1 MSREELPD
9 KEIIR
14 RLKDRNVYLE
24 DRFQSILVEY
34 KEIMSYQNK
43 LFDFM
48 NRNDLWR
55 LFHKQ
60 NDT

>member
-1 MSREELPD
+1 MNKEEFLD

-24 DRFQSILVEY
+24 DRFQSILMEY

-48 NRNDLWR
+48 NRNDLWQ

-60 NDT
+60 NDA